1 MKIRS
6 NSIDKGISYLTNNKW
21 YEIVEEFTYDEA
33 KVISSG
39 ISFSCNGTKVI
50 VDDTGNEIHIHL
62 TDSYFLGGGDW
73 EIMERD
79 DED

>member
-33 KVISSG
+33 KVI
-39 ISFSCNGTKVI
+39 